1 MPKPLARPGPR
12 KVRKG
17 TKSCW
22 ECRGRKVK
30 CIFLSSGPGDAVCE
44 GCMLRGSKCVSQ
56 ELPEQ
61 PLAKVDRRVPLR
73 NRMLRLEQLLGSL
86 VREVPGTGLSQ
97 IAHLEKLET
106 IRAEFDHLSPQLS
119 AGELGPV
126 DVLLPA
132 VSQSALGDSSGTNPS
147 AQGPSSMPQKYQTL
161 SKELL
166 MVFPPE
172 ESVKLVVKL
181 AGLVPPFFHQ
191 IAPKTP
197 GQSVGFSEMEKQNL
211 IVELVTRHTHMT
223 HPLVI
228 VRQMLLLAIGFR
240 YIHPASH
247 QSLAR
252 LPGWPGDAMRRM
264 GDAAIALLERR
275 DSMIETPEGLE
286 CLLLASSLHADSGN
300 LRSAWSTTRR
310 AMLLAQLQSL
320 NRQTRVSVR
329 PLQSGNTVTWDPS
342 LLWYRIIF
350 FDRFFSLALGLP
362 QGSTDNPMGEGNLL
376 SGHDSPLWS
385 LQRKHCAVAG
395 EILQRNESNSL
406 LKSLDETT
414 AIDHELQLA
423 AQSMPARWWL
433 VPNLASIVDD
443 WELYQATLRLTEQV
457 FHDIL
462 LTQLHLPLM
471 LQPTSPSCLESQGL
485 SLLACVNASRDLL
498 HRYMALRNFSNV
510 SYCCHSMDFFAV
522 TASVILLLGS
532 MHDHR
537 SRSSGKTLGH
547 QRASDRAI
555 MDEILVNMAQT
566 GTLDKASALSERGA
580 SVLGRLLNIEQRV
593 WESSRLGVRPAETD
607 NGQPSVE
614 QALHL
619 IVPCLGILR
628 VKPTGEVQITGD
640 GITDVTVL
648 APDVTVSPATAHSKN
663 RQPGI
668 ANQASDCLA
677 LDTSCFA
684 NFQSTFVDQDKQLDA
699 LVADAHTAFLTSVM
713 EDNGEFQGSADTE
726 SWWLL

>member
-86 VREVPGTGLSQ
+86 VREVPETGLRVSQ
-97 IAHLEKLET
+97 IANLEKLET
-106 IRAEFDHLSPQLS
+106 IHLSPRLS

-126 DVLLPA
+126 DVLLSA
-132 VSQSALGDSSGTNPS
+132 VSQSALGDSSETNPS
-147 AQGPSSMPQKYQTL
+147 VLGPPSMPQKYQTM

-166 MVFPPE
+166 MIFPPE
-172 ESVKLVVKL
+172 ESVKLEVKL

-197 GQSVGFSEMEKQNL
+197 GQSVGFNETEKQNL

-252 LPGWPGDAMRRM
+252 LPDWPGDAMRRM
-264 GDAAIALLERR
+264 GDAAIALLETR
-275 DSMIETPEGLE
+275 DSMMETPEGLE

-310 AMLLAQLQSL
+310 AMLLAQLLSL
-320 NRQTRVSVR
+320 NRQPRVSVR
-329 PLQSGNTVTWDPS
+329 SLQSGNTLDPS
-342 LLWYRIIF
+342 LLWYRVVF

-362 QGSTDNPMGEGNLL
+362 QGSTDNPMTEGNLL
-376 SGHDSPLWS
+376 SGHESPLWS
-385 LQRKHCAVAG
+385 LQRKHCVIAG
-395 EILQRNESNSL
+395 RILQRNESSSL

-414 AIDHELQLA
+414 AIDHELQLV

-433 VPNLASIVDD
+433 VPNLASIADD

-457 FHDIL
+457 FHGIL

-498 HRYMALRNFSNV
+498 HRYMALRNFSDV

-522 TASVILLLGS
+522 TASVILLLGY

-537 SRSSGKTLGH
+537 SRSSAKTLGH

-555 MDEILVNMAQT
+555 MDEILVNMEQT

-580 SVLGRLLNIEQRV
+580 SVLWRLLNIEQRV

-614 QALHL
+614 QGLHL

-628 VKPTGEVQITGD
+628 VEPTGEVQITGE

-668 ANQASDCLA
+668 ANQALDCLA
-677 LDTSCFA
+677 LDTSSFA
-684 NFQSTFVDQDKQLDA
+684 NFQSTFVEQDKQLDV

-713 EDNGEFQGSADTE
+713 EDNGEFQASADTE

>member
-1 MPKPLARPGPR
+1 MAKPLARPGPR

-30 CIFLSSGPGDAVCE
+30 CIFLSPGPGDAVCE

-56 ELPEQ
+56 EVPEQ
-61 PLAKVDRRVPLR
+61 PLTKVDRRVPLR

-86 VREVPGTGLSQ
+86 VREMPETGLSQ
-97 IAHLEKLET
+97 VAKLEKLET

-119 AGELGPV
+119 VGELGPV

-132 VSQSALGDSSGTNPS
+132 FSQSALGGSSGTVTNPS
-147 AQGPSSMPQKYQTL
+147 ALGPPSMSQEYQTM

-166 MVFPPE
+166 MIFPPE
-172 ESVKLVVKL
+172 ESVKLVVRL

-197 GQSVGFSEMEKQNL
+197 GQSVGFNEIDKQNL

-228 VRQMLLLAIGFR
+228 ARQMLLLAIGFR

-247 QSLAR
+247 QSLAG
-252 LPGWPGDAMRRM
+252 LPDWPGDAMRRM
-264 GDAAIALLERR
+264 GDAAIALLEKK
-275 DSMIETPEGLE
+275 DSMMETPEGLE

-300 LRSAWSTTRR
+300 LGSAWSTTRR
-310 AMLLAQLQSL
+310 AMLLAQLLSL
-320 NRQTRVSVR
+320 NRQTRVSIR
-329 PLQSGNTVTWDPS
+329 PLQSGNTWDPS

-362 QGSTDNPMGEGNLL
+362 QGSTDNPVTQGNLL
-376 SGHDSPLWS
+376 SGDDSPLWS

-395 EILQRNESNSL
+395 RILQRNESNSL

-414 AIDHELQLA
+414 TIDHELQLA
-423 AQSMPARWWL
+423 AQSMPAKWWL
-433 VPNLASIVDD
+433 VPNLASIADD

-457 FHDIL
+457 FHNIL

-471 LQPTSPSCLESQGL
+471 LQATSSSCRESHRL

-522 TASVILLLGS
+522 TASVILLLGYIY
-532 MHDHR
+532 DHR
-537 SRSSGKTLGH
+537 SSSSGKTLWH

-555 MDEILVNMAQT
+555 MEEILVNMAQT

-580 SVLGRLLNIEQRV
+580 GVLGRLLDIEQRV
-593 WESSRLGVRPAETD
+593 WESSGSGVPLAETD
-607 NGQPSVE
+607 NVQSSVE
-614 QALHL
+614 PALHL
-619 IVPCLGILR
+619 MIPCLGILK
-628 VKPTGEVQITGD
+628 VKATGEVQITGER
-640 GITDVTVL
+640 ITDVTVL
-648 APDVTVSPATAHSKN
+648 AQDVSVQPATAHSKKH
-663 RQPGI
+663 QPGI
-668 ANQASDCLA
+668 ANQVPDSLA
-677 LDTSCFA
+677 LDTSSFS
-684 NFQSTFVDQDKQLDA
+684 NFQSTFVDQDKQLDVP
-699 LVADAHTAFLTSVM
+699 VADAHLAFLTSVM
-713 EDNGEFQGSADTE
+713 EDNGEFRGSADTE